1 MSATDDATLFASR
14 RPSVSRRGRAALV
27 SMGTR
32 AHHGAHT
39 PQAMLR
45 ARRPWTPWTRP
56 MTQARTPAAGQRQPS
71 HRTHTAKPKPHTHD
85 QVYATSRERDC
96 LPAAR
101 ARFAGTAHCQLLTPA
116 PTLSSPVVAA
126 PLGAPPPRAATHT
139 PPSHAHPTCATSVPH
154 TNTRH
159 TATHTH
165 TRVTPSHLPP
175 PHTSQESERER
186 EKREKRGTPS
196 AAVLAAGRHP
206 CCLLSP
212 PPLSCLLSPPL
223 SCEGGVCRLR
233 GGPHRTWPR
242 GLCRWVVPQR
252 GSRRRHRRRP
262 SGQGAQGP
270 GRGAPERPRSRGGSH
285 RQARGSHRRE
295 GRPAGAQAGAQR

>member
-126 PLGAPPPRAATHT
+126 PLGAPSRARSYAHTTQPRT
-139 PPSHAHPTCATSVPH
+139 PNMRHICSPHQHASHCH
-154 TNTRH
+154 
-159 TATHTH
+159 THTH
-165 TRVTPSHLPP
+165 TRHTFTSAPSTHI
-175 PHTSQESERER
+175 TRERARERKEREER
-186 EKREKRGTPS
+186 QRGTPS

-212 PPLSCLLSPPL
+212 PLFPACSLPLFP
-223 SCEGGVCRLR
+223 
-233 GGPHRTWPR
+233 
-242 GLCRWVVPQR
+242 
-252 GSRRRHRRRP
+252 
-262 SGQGAQGP
+262 
-270 GRGAPERPRSRGGSH
+270 
-285 RQARGSHRRE
+285 ARGCV
-295 GRPAGAQAGAQR
+295 QAQRWPPPHVASGAV